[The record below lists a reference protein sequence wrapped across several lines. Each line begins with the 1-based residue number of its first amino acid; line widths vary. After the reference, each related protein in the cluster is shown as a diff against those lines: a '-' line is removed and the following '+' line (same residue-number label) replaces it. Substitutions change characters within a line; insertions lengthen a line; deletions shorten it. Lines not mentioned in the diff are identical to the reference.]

1 MPSYTLP
8 KINSIYSRF
17 LHEESE
23 VPFFTKAEGKA
34 AEITAILIRAE
45 ESSFAPL
52 VKLLKVS
59 NNYSYTLI

>member
-1 MPSYTLP
+1 MP

-34 AEITAILIRAE
+34 ADTTAILIRAK

-52 VKLLKVS
+52 VKLLKLS

>member
-1 MPSYTLP
+1 MP

-34 AEITAILIRAE
+34 AETRSVQVLVNQILAWPILG
-45 ESSFAPL
+45 F
-52 VKLLKVS
+52 
-59 NNYSYTLI
+59 